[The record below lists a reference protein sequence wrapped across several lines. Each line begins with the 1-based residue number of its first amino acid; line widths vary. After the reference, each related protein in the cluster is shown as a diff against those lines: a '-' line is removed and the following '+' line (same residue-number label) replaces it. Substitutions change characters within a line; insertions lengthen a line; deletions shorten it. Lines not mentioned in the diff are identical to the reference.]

1 MPVINIAIICVLIV
15 GLFCL
20 MLFVSLGDGDDWKP

>member
-20 MLFVSLGDGDDWKP
+20 MLFVSLGDDDWKP